1 MLCSP
6 RVDPCLTPAKRERLG
21 NVTRRVISCHVG
33 RLQVF
38 SFLILLALPMTK
50 ADGQS
55 REEAVRAAREG
66 RTDEAIRDLQSIV
79 ASNSRNTA
87 AALDL
92 ATILTWAKRPRDA
105 SVPRQQRW
113 GSLC

>member
-6 RVDPCLTPAKRERLG
+6 RVDSYLLLVRRQRSGSGVNSSHIGCL
-21 NVTRRVISCHVG
+21 RVFGLV
-33 RLQVF
+33 LV
-38 SFLILLALPMTK
+38 LAFPTTK

-66 RTDEAIRDLQSIV
+66 RTDEAIRELQNIV
-79 ASNSRNTA
+79 ASNSTDTA

-92 ATILTWAKRPRDA
+92 ATILTWAKRP
-105 SVPRQQRW
+105 
-113 GSLC
+113 